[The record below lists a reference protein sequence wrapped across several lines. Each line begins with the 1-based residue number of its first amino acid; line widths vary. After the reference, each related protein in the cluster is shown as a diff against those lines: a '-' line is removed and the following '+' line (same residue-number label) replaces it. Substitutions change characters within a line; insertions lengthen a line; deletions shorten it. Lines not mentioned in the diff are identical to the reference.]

1 MTTKSAFRK
10 YGLTGNIGTGKSTVA
25 WMFTELSVPVLD
37 ADEIAHEA
45 LAPHSAIWKAIYERY
60 GAQILDEDGVAD
72 RTTIARIV
80 FQDPAERRFLE
91 SQIHPFVRREIEL
104 RMARLARD
112 GQPFAI
118 AEVPLLYEA
127 GWESDFDAVIVV
139 RCTEEQEIE
148 RCREKFGMTREE
160 TLLRLGAQYPLQRK
174 LDAADVVIDNDGP
187 LEETEVQV
195 KRLYK
200 EMVKGEFPKRKR

>member
-1 MTTKSAFRK
+1 MKSNFQK

-25 WMFTELSVPVLD
+25 WMFMELGVPVLD
-37 ADEIAHEA
+37 CDEIAHEA
-45 LAPHSAIWKAIYERY
+45 LTPHSSIWKAVYERY
-60 GAQILDEDGVAD
+60 GSQIMTEDGVAD

-80 FQDPAERRFLE
+80 FQDPDERKFLE
-91 SQIHPFVRREIEL
+91 SLVHPFVKREIEV
-104 RMARLARD
+104 RMARFARE
-112 GQPFAI
+112 GHAFAI

-127 GWESDFDAVIVV
+127 AWEGEFDAIIVV

-160 TLLRLGAQYPLQRK
+160 TLLRLGAQYSLERK
-174 LDAADVVIDNDGP
+174 IASADVVIDNEGP

-195 KRLYK
+195 KRLFK
-200 EMVKGEFPKRKR
+200 EMVKGDFPKKKTV

>member
-1 MTTKSAFRK
+1 MKANFRK

-25 WMFTELSVPVLD
+25 WMFTELGVPVLD

-45 LAPHSAIWKAIYERY
+45 LEPHSAIWKAIYERY
-60 GAQILDEDGVAD
+60 GSQILTEDGVAV

-80 FQDPAERRFLE
+80 FQDPDERKFLE
-91 SQIHPFVRREIEL
+91 SQIHPYVRREIEV
-104 RMARLARD
+104 RMARFSRE
-112 GQPFAI
+112 GHEFAI
-118 AEVPLLYEA
+118 AEIPLLYEA
-127 GWESDFDAVIVV
+127 GWEKDFDAIIVV

-148 RCREKFGMTREE
+148 RCKEKFGMTREE

-174 LDAADVVIDNDGP
+174 MDAADVVIDNDAS

-200 EMVKGEFPKRKR
+200 EMVKGDFPKKKKR